1 MTPSL
6 ICVYDLHHTKCLKV
20 KPPIDQ
26 RLKSLQIECTGCNA
40 SCVWQTTQ
48 HLATRLSE
56 DTSGKGQV
64 KDHFKQCKKDN
75 DNDFLKKNYLQC
87 L

>member
-56 DTSGKGQV
+56 DKSSKRQV
-64 KDHFKQCKKDN
+64 KDHFSVKKTMTMI
-75 DNDFLKKNYLQC
+75 FFKKNYLQC